1 MKINNNNRK
10 NTTISYSGTVYFIVV
25 LRRILLKDIKL
36 FALYHKY
43 WANCVCGCVD
53 IVSMLWSSTREKA
66 AQVSGSL
73 FLLFVTTSS
82 RLSGNIVIW
91 AIMEVL
97 SSEFLYPVF

>member
-1 MKINNNNRK
+1 
-10 NTTISYSGTVYFIVV
+10 
-25 LRRILLKDIKL
+25 
-36 FALYHKY
+36 
-43 WANCVCGCVD
+43 
-53 IVSMLWSSTREKA
+53 MLWSSTREKA

-82 RLSGNIVIW
+82 RLSENIVIW